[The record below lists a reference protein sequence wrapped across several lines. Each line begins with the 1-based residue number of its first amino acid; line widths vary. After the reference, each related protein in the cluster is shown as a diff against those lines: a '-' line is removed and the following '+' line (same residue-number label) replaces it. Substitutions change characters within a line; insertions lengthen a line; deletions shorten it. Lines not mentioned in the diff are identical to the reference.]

1 MAHPLFA
8 AHHKLEPFWL
18 DDTPAPTLA
27 APDPPGS
34 ADVAVVGSGYT
45 GLAAAL
51 TLARE
56 GRGVVVFDAKAA
68 GYGCSSRNGGQCG
81 GGLKSGFDG
90 LSTRY
95 GKARALAMYREAR
108 ASLEY
113 LAELVE
119 REHIACHFSR
129 PGRFIG
135 AHRPGHY
142 ETLARDFET
151 LRREVGLECHAVP
164 RAEQHGEI
172 GSDIYY
178 GGGVIAGHAALHP
191 ALYHRGLLE
200 RALDAGA
207 VVVPHTPVTRI
218 ERAGAGFAVTHGRG
232 TLAAGNVIV
241 ATNGYTNAHAHGRG
255 PALLALRRRVI
266 PIGSYMIATEP
277 LAPGVM
283 ERLIPNDRVLSD
295 TRQVVLYY
303 RSSPDRRRLLFGGR
317 VALAE
322 TDPGTSGPKLHGIMS
337 AIFPELGQ
345 ARISHSWM
353 GFVAYTFDHL
363 PHLGVHDGL
372 HFAMG
377 YCGTGVAMASWLGHK
392 VALKVLGAPEGAT
405 AFDDLAF
412 PTRPFYRG
420 TPWFLAGAVLYY
432 RLRDQLAR

>member
-1 MAHPLFA
+1 MIHPLFTPDR
-8 AHHKLEPFWL
+8 KLAPFWL
-18 DDTPAPTLA
+18 DDTPSPKLGT
-27 APDPPGS
+27 PDLPNS

-56 GRGVVVFDAKAA
+56 GRGVVVFDAEEA

-81 GGLKSGFDG
+81 AGYKLGFEGL
-90 LSTRY
+90 TARY
-95 GKARALAMYREAR
+95 GKTQALALYREGQ
-108 ASLEY
+108 ASLAY
-113 LAELVE
+113 LAEFIE
-119 REHIACHFSR
+119 NEGIECHFAR
-129 PGRFIG
+129 PGRFVG

-142 ETLARDFET
+142 EALARNFET
-151 LRREVGLECHAVP
+151 LRREVGIDCHAVP
-164 RAEQHGEI
+164 RSEQHHEI

-178 GGGVIAGHAALHP
+178 GGGAIAGDAALHP
-191 ALYHRGLLE
+191 AHYHRGLLD
-200 RALDAGA
+200 RVLAAG
-207 VVVPHTPVTRI
+207 VVVAPHTPVTRI

-241 ATNGYTNAHAHGRG
+241 ATNGYTDAGDAL
-255 PALLALRRRVI
+255 PAFRRRVI

-283 ERLIPNDRVLSD
+283 ERLIPKDRVLND
-295 TRQVVLYY
+295 TRRVVLYY
-303 RSSPDRRRLLFGGR
+303 RSSPDRRRVVFGGR

-322 TDPGTSGPKLHGIMS
+322 TDPGISGPKLHAIMS
-337 AIFPELGQ
+337 AIFPELGA

-353 GFVAYTFDHL
+353 GFVAYTFDHM
-363 PHLGVHDGL
+363 PHIGIQDGL

-377 YCGTGVAMASWLGHK
+377 YCGSGVAMGSWLGHK

-405 AFDDLAF
+405 AFDDLTF
-412 PTRPFYRG
+412 QTRPFYYG

-432 RLRDQLAR
+432 RLRDRLAR

>member
-1 MAHPLFA
+1 MSTFSTIETTTTKLGAFATGRSRTARPPAHLRPVTPQAMPNIRMMHL
-8 AHHKLEPFWL
+8 LEW
-18 DDTPAPTLA
+18 
-27 APDPPGS
+27 
-34 ADVAVVGSGYT
+34 
-45 GLAAAL
+45 
-51 TLARE
+51 
-56 GRGVVVFDAKAA
+56 
-68 GYGCSSRNGGQCG
+68 
-81 GGLKSGFDG
+81 
-90 LSTRY
+90 
-95 GKARALAMYREAR
+95 
-108 ASLEY
+108 
-113 LAELVE
+113 
-119 REHIACHFSR
+119 
-129 PGRFIG
+129 
-135 AHRPGHY
+135 
-142 ETLARDFET
+142 
-151 LRREVGLECHAVP
+151 
-164 RAEQHGEI
+164 
-172 GSDIYY
+172 
-178 GGGVIAGHAALHP
+178 IAGKFNEAGIPLMVLKGAALHP
-191 ALYHRGLLE
+191 ALYHRGLLA
-200 RALDAGA
+200 RALGAGA

-218 ERAGAGFAVTHGRG
+218 ERAGTGFAVTHGRG

-241 ATNGYTNAHAHGRG
+241 ATNGYTNAGANAGR
-255 PALLALRRRVI
+255 ALPALRRRVI

-295 TRQVVLYY
+295 TRRVVLYY

-337 AIFPELGQ
+337 AIFPELGA

-412 PTRPFYRG
+412 QTRPFYNG

-432 RLRDQLAR
+432 RLRDRLAR